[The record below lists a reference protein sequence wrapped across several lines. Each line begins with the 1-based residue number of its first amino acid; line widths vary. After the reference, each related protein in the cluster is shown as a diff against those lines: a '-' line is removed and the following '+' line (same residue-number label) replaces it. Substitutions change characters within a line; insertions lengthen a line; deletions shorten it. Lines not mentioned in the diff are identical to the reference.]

1 MNKRGI
7 GILLGLSVLA
17 GVLSLYTDYRFDQ
30 RLAHDRAALVAMERE
45 FMAME
50 TTIASIRAA
59 QAGYTAAGQVPASWM
74 SRADADLARLESRM
88 TARRALAVADSA
100 SRWEQAAQALAALKN
115 ADGSARAWVE
125 RGDRAQA
132 ADTVFVDG
140 AGAADRL
147 VAQLNA
153 IHALEADAGTAR
165 TGTTGLMRLGANAAG
180 LLVAIGIAAWLARA
194 LVAAAPKRTPST
206 AEMIRDLPPPVK
218 NAVTA
223 PAQPPGPLPAAAPAP
238 VQAQAPSQPAVPAL
252 SGGLLQKPVAWS
264 ATAELCVDL
273 ARLLDGRDVPALLE
287 RAASLLDAKGI
298 MIWSADADKS
308 HLMPSLCQG
317 YGENVLRRLRPLQ
330 ADDDNITSL
339 AFRTMQP
346 QTMPGAT
353 LGDSAA
359 IAVPLIT
366 PAGCVGVLAAEV
378 RQSRPHPDVVP
389 LARIIAAQFS
399 TLVGPQDAALPRA
412 ADA

>member
-7 GILLGLSVLA
+7 GILLGLSVLVGA
-17 GVLSLYTDYRFDQ
+17 LSLYQDYRFDQ
-30 RLAHDRAALVAMERE
+30 RLSNDRASLVAMERE
-45 FMAME
+45 FTAME
-50 TTIASIRAA
+50 TTVASIKAA

-74 SRADADLARLESRM
+74 SRADADLARLDTSM
-88 TARRALAVADSA
+88 AARRALAGPQSA

-147 VAQLNA
+147 VAQLTA
-153 IHALEADAGTAR
+153 IRALEADAAGSRIGTI
-165 TGTTGLMRLGANAAG
+165 GLMRLAVNAAG
-180 LLVAIGIAAWLARA
+180 LLAVIGIAAWFARTLAA
-194 LVAAAPKRTPST
+194 GVPKRTPST

-218 NAVTA
+218 NTVGA
-223 PAQPPGPLPAAAPAP
+223 PAPAAAPPPAP
-238 VQAQAPSQPAVPAL
+238 APAPAAAAAAASAAL
-252 SGGLLQKPVAWS
+252 SQRPVAWN

-298 MIWSADADKS
+298 MIWSADADAS
-308 HLMPSLCQG
+308 RLMPSLCQG

-330 ADDDNITSL
+330 IDDDNITSL
-339 AFRTMQP
+339 AFRTMLP
-346 QTMPGAT
+346 QTMPGASQ
-353 LGDSAA
+353 GDSAA

-366 PAGCVGVLAAEV
+366 STGCVGVLAAEV

-399 TLVGPQDAALPRA
+399 TLVGPQDAALSRA

>member
-7 GILLGLSVLA
+7 GILLGLALLV
-17 GVLSLYTDYRFDQ
+17 GVFALYQDYRFDQ
-30 RLAHDRAALVAMERE
+30 RLSSDRTALVAMERE

-50 TTIASIRAA
+50 TAVASIKAA
-59 QAGYTAAGQVPASWM
+59 QAGYAAVSQVPASWM
-74 SRADADLARLESRM
+74 SRADADLERLEAAM
-88 TARRALAVADSA
+88 KARRTAASPAAA
-100 SRWEQAAQALAALKN
+100 SRWEQAVQALAALKT
-115 ADGSARAWVE
+115 ADGAARAWVE

-132 ADTVFVDG
+132 AETVFVDG

-147 VAQLNA
+147 VAQLTA
-153 IHALEADAGTAR
+153 IRALDSDAATSSGASQ
-165 TGTTGLMRLGANAAG
+165 GMMRIAANAFG
-180 LLVAIGIAAWLARA
+180 LLVALGVAAFFARA
-194 LVAAAPKRTPST
+194 LTIAAPKRTAST

-218 NAVTA
+218 SVA
-223 PAQPPGPLPAAAPAP
+223 PAAMPVPPPPPAAIP
-238 VQAQAPSQPAVPAL
+238 VTSAAM
-252 SGGLLQKPVAWS
+252 LQRPVAWG

-287 RAASLLDAKGI
+287 RAAGLLDAKGI
-298 MIWSADADKS
+298 MIWSTDAEAS
-308 HLMPSLCQG
+308 RLEPSLCQG
-317 YGENVLRRLRPLQ
+317 YGDNVLRRLRPLQ
-330 ADDDNITSL
+330 IEDDNITSL

-346 QTMPGAT
+346 QTMPGAS

-366 PAGCVGVLAAEV
+366 PAGCIGVLAAEV

-399 TLVGPQDAALPRA
+399 TLVGPQAEGASLSRA

>member
-7 GILLGLSVLA
+7 GILLGLSVLVGA
-17 GVLSLYTDYRFDQ
+17 LSLYQDYRFDQ
-30 RLAHDRAALVAMERE
+30 RLSRDRAALVAMERE

-50 TTIASIRAA
+50 TAVASIRAA

-74 SRADADLARLESRM
+74 SRADADLARLEASM
-88 TARRALAVADSA
+88 AARRASA
-100 SRWEQAAQALAALKN
+100 GPASAARWEQAAQALAALKN

-125 RGDRAQA
+125 REDRAQA
-132 ADTVFVDG
+132 AETVFVDG

-153 IHALEADAGTAR
+153 IHALEADAGAAR
-165 TGTTGLMRLGANAAG
+165 TATTGLMRLGVNAAG
-180 LLVAIGIAAWLARA
+180 LLVAIGIGAWFARA
-194 LVAAAPKRTPST
+194 LGAAAPKRTPST

-218 NAVTA
+218 NTVAATA
-223 PAQPPGPLPAAAPAP
+223 PAALPTPAPTP
-238 VQAQAPSQPAVPAL
+238 VQAQPAAQPAVPAL
-252 SGGLLQKPVAWS
+252 SGALLQKPVAWN

-298 MIWSADADKS
+298 MIWSADADAS
-308 HLMPSLCQG
+308 RLTPSLCQG

-330 ADDDNITSL
+330 AGDDNITSL

-366 PAGCVGVLAAEV
+366 PTGCVGVLAAEV

-399 TLVGPQDAALPRA
+399 TLVGPQDAALSRA

>member
-1 MNKRGI
+1 
-7 GILLGLSVLA
+7 
-17 GVLSLYTDYRFDQ
+17 
-30 RLAHDRAALVAMERE
+30 
-45 FMAME
+45 
-50 TTIASIRAA
+50 
-59 QAGYTAAGQVPASWM
+59 
-74 SRADADLARLESRM
+74 
-88 TARRALAVADSA
+88 
-100 SRWEQAAQALAALKN
+100 
-115 ADGSARAWVE
+115 
-125 RGDRAQA
+125 
-132 ADTVFVDG
+132 
-140 AGAADRL
+140 
-147 VAQLNA
+147 
-153 IHALEADAGTAR
+153 
-165 TGTTGLMRLGANAAG
+165 
-180 LLVAIGIAAWLARA
+180 
-194 LVAAAPKRTPST
+194 
-206 AEMIRDLPPPVK
+206 
-218 NAVTA
+218 
-223 PAQPPGPLPAAAPAP
+223 
-238 VQAQAPSQPAVPAL
+238 
-252 SGGLLQKPVAWS
+252 
-264 ATAELCVDL
+264 
-273 ARLLDGRDVPALLE
+273 
-287 RAASLLDAKGI
+287 

-346 QTMPGAT
+346 QTMPGST

>member
-17 GVLSLYTDYRFDQ
+17 GALSLYTDYRFDQ
-30 RLAHDRAALVAMERE
+30 RLANDRAALVAMERE

-50 TTIASIRAA
+50 TTIASIKAA

-74 SRADADLARLESRM
+74 SRADADLARLESSM
-88 TARRALAVADSA
+88 TARRALAGAESA
-100 SRWEQAAQALAALKN
+100 SRWDQAAQALAALKN

-153 IHALEADAGTAR
+153 IHALEADTGASRA
-165 TGTTGLMRLGANAAG
+165 GTTGLMRLGANAAG
-180 LLVAIGIAAWLARA
+180 LLVVIGIAAWLARA

-223 PAQPPGPLPAAAPAP
+223 PAQAPGPLPAAAPAP
-238 VQAQAPSQPAVPAL
+238 VQAQAPAQPALPAT
-252 SGGLLQKPVAWS
+252 GALLQKPVAWS

-346 QTMPGAT
+346 QSMQGTT

-399 TLVGPQDAALPRA
+399 TLVGPQDAALSRA